1 MFTMNLHSDQLIVSL
16 QLRLLVCI
24 MASQGSHYLE
34 NQGKSGNYEL
44 SGMSGNCQGIFLSV
58 RELMGKQVHFY
69 ASGLQPCP
77 AH

>member
-1 MFTMNLHSDQLIVSL
+1 MHLPYIYAGQYAI
-16 QLRLLVCI
+16 I
-24 MASQGSHYLE
+24 QGSHYLE